1 MELTFSSILILTLTG
16 FLAGGIN
23 TLAGGG
29 SNLTIPALMVLGLPA
44 DIANG
49 TNRIAILLQS
59 VVGIVGGLR
68 YDLIRANALKMAC
81 SIAFTTVAV
90 AIFIFLDKVWWVPG
104 LILALGSIIGRLLTM
119 KIAVKA
125 SQSSIKSFL
134 FLMTLCAVIAGFIF

>member
-49 TNRIAILLQS
+49 TNRMAILLQS
-59 VVGIVGGLR
+59 VVGVIG
-68 YDLIRANALKMAC
+68 YDKY
-81 SIAFTTVAV
+81 
-90 AIFIFLDKVWWVPG
+90 
-104 LILALGSIIGRLLTM
+104 
-119 KIAVKA
+119 
-125 SQSSIKSFL
+125 
-134 FLMTLCAVIAGFIF
+134 